1 MTKLLRSALLTSI
14 VPALVLSM
22 YPSALSA
29 QTLTAEQVVDKH
41 LTAVGGREALS
52 KITSRKAT
60 GTIVISTP
68 VGELS
73 GPVEMTAKSPNKMRA
88 TMRIDLS
95 AVGTPGEMV
104 IDQMFDG
111 TIGWM
116 LNSMQGDT
124 PMAVAQLEGAK
135 NAYFPTPLLNY
146 KETGTTIALEP
157 NQQVNDRDAFVL
169 LFTPKSGPAS
179 RMFFDTETFMLV
191 RTVSRTQNAQTGEEV
206 EQVSEPTD
214 YKAVDGVKIA
224 FTIYQSAGGQNR
236 VMKFSKIE
244 NNIAVDN
251 AVFIKK

>member
-29 QTLTAEQVVDKH
+29 QTLTAEQVVDRH

-68 VGELS
+68 GGDLS

-95 AVGTPGEMV
+95 AVGGPGEML

-111 TIGWM
+111 TTGWM
-116 LNSMQGDT
+116 INSLQGET
-124 PMAVAQLEGAK
+124 PLMGDQLAGAK

-146 KETGTTIALEP
+146 KDTGATIALEP
-157 NQQVNDRDAFVL
+157 NQKVNERDAFVL
-169 LFTPKSGPAS
+169 LMTPKIGVPS
-179 RMFFDTETFMLV
+179 RLFFDAETFMLV
-191 RTVSRTQNAQTGEEV
+191 RTATKVNTPQTGEA

-214 YKAVDGVKIA
+214 YRVVDGVKVA
-224 FTIYQSAGGQNR
+224 FTLYQSAAGQNIT
-236 VMKFSKIE
+236 MKFAKIE
-244 NNIAVDN
+244 NNVAVDD

>member
-29 QTLTAEQVVDKH
+29 QTLTAEQVVDQH

-68 VGELS
+68 GGDLS

-88 TMRIDLS
+88 TMHIDLS
-95 AVGTPGEMV
+95 AVGMPGEMV

-111 TIGWM
+111 TTGWM
-116 LNSMQGDT
+116 VNSMQGDSQMT
-124 PMAVAQLEGAK
+124 GDQLDGAK

-146 KETGTTIALEP
+146 QDTGAKIALEP
-157 NQQVNDRDAFVL
+157 NRKVNDRDAFVVVL
-169 LFTPKSGPAS
+169 TPKVGVPS
-179 RMFFDTETFMLV
+179 RLFFDTETFMLV
-191 RTVSRTQNAQTGEEV
+191 RTASKVNTPQTGEV
-206 EQVSEPTD
+206 EQVGEPTD
-214 YKAVDGVKIA
+214 YRVVDGVKVA
-224 FTIYQSAGGQNR
+224 FTLYQSAGGQTIT
-236 VMKFSKIE
+236 MKFSKIE
-244 NNIAVDN
+244 NNIAVDD